1 MLNHSSEEFLMK
13 ALYSLLV
20 AALALV
26 GTAPALA
33 NDALFVDSQTV
44 RQAQKTLNDRG
55 FRTGGIDGKMG
66 PQTQAALVNFQR
78 AEKLQPTGM
87 LDRPTLAA
95 LGLQRSDGTA
105 ASADESRY
113 RPATIRKVQ
122 ETLNARGF
130 KAGPANGRMNET
142 TSTALRAFQ
151 KSENIAVT
159 GNLNPRT
166 LSRLGIEDNTAS
178 AGSSQRGVEPSSA
191 TIREV
196 QRQLASRG
204 YRPGPADGVL
214 GRATRAALTE
224 FQRKEHLPVTGRPDS
239 ATLAAL
245 GVRTGVAARR

>member
-1 MLNHSSEEFLMK
+1 MK

-20 AALALV
+20 AALAV
-26 GTAPALA
+26 AGTAPALA

-55 FRTGGIDGKMG
+55 FRTGGVDGKMG

-78 AEKLQPTGM
+78 AEKLQPTGK
-87 LDRPTLAA
+87 LDRQTINA
-95 LGLQRSDGTA
+95 LGLQKGDGTA
-105 ASADESRY
+105 STTY
-113 RPATIRKVQ
+113 GPATIRRAQ

-130 KAGPANGRMNET
+130 KAGPANGTLNET
-142 TSTALRAFQ
+142 TRTALSAFQ

-166 LSRLGIEDNTAS
+166 LSRLGIEDTTAS
-178 AGSSQRGVEPSSA
+178 AGGSQRGAEPSSA

-204 YRPGPADGVL
+204 YNPGPADGVL
-214 GRATRAALTE
+214 GRSTRAALSE
-224 FQRKEHLPVTGRPDS
+224 FQRTQNLPVTGRADS
-239 ATLAAL
+239 QTLAAL